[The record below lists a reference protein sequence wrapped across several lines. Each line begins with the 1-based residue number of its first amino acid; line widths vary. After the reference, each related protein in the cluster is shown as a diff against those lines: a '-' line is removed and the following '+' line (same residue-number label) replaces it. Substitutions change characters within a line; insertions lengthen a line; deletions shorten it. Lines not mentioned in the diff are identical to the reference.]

1 MSGFSPTYRADSLH
15 LWIGTWGAGRATAS
29 STTLDLCVF
38 PILPGATSAV
48 QFTAADV
55 GCPIAIV
62 GAGPV
67 DPLTPGIYGIPGST
81 FVTTIAA
88 YVSPSHVTLTD
99 APPTSFY
106 NSGVNNVAVYRK
118 CVCVMDSIQFS
129 STIAPGTNDALQFA
143 TLDNPL
149 QGYDYF
155 VRNQVICKGQP
166 VLLTSDDPDFAD
178 NTAVFGGLIDILNVS
193 NQMSTSGSGPSGGSG
208 LTAPANANLGYPFS
222 FSAQCRS
229 WDSIA
234 SRRIVQPERA
244 TKYTQMDAGVIM
256 NLVVVT
262 NLNDEGIAFENDV
275 PPISTSPLVSGL
287 PVIDFGVPAGSYIID
302 LLNQLV
308 SQMNSADPT
317 KVYFWYTDAWRTI
330 HLSEQTVTAA
340 PWDVDDT
347 MGSAGNALLAS
358 STAQSANQYSN
369 QCYVVASEFL
379 GNFTTVIFI
388 GDGTTK
394 SFNLPSAAVSAPS
407 ATIGIT
413 AQTVGVLNVDTGK
426 QWYWSQGSSVFSQDA
441 GDAPLGAGVQM
452 SVAYQL
458 SQPAVGVAVNAE
470 GLAERAI
477 VEGTGALYQ
486 SSTTFSQP
494 IDQADLLN
502 YCETLAAEF
511 GTIPQQIPLSTIRPG
526 LKVGQ
531 FQTIKLASTGI
542 SGVFLIASINMVT
555 VQNII
560 TWNYVAIGGANIGD
574 QITAWAKF
582 INRGQATLSLTTP
595 TPPVYSAENTI
606 TIDHTK
612 VVGGD
617 KTDFIFGFIGVYE
630 FLKTIAAGGGVN
642 YSDGSDIFFSTT
654 TDQTGLLDFD
664 LGFYDGA
671 SGQIAAWVRI
681 PTLSSTV
688 DTVIY
693 ILYGSPSISV
703 SLANPADTWSPY
715 ADVSGTP
722 NPNYHGVYHLGESGA
737 PYNDSTKYAN
747 ASTGSAGSGYPTVTD
762 GPFGLAQFFSAPSSP
777 GEGIALPSLF
787 DGFGFSN
794 FNGTIECWINTTSVN
809 FASAD
814 QVVFVTAAHTTS
826 FGHGFAV
833 TGHNDG
839 VFGHQP
845 GFGVG
850 YLNYNGGVNNVQY
863 NGIQINDGNWHRLT
877 VTQSASDVKIYVDG
891 VDGGS
896 LGFGQNNAMGS
907 APVLL
912 GSPFGVSVGQPYDGA
927 LAETRMT
934 QIVKDANTIATEWA
948 NQSSPDTFYAITNSV
963 ISPPQPP
970 VNVIGNPQGTV
981 THTTGGLTAN
991 MPVVGNGGA
1000 DIKSGTRTG
1009 NTTELVSAT
1018 GAATSGG
1025 PLIYDASGNAEAGAA
1040 GQLVPSGGTAG
1051 EVLTKNSGTNYDTI
1065 WQTPSDDIQVNGITT
1080 LNIIQ
1085 INGVEV
1091 WRGQTEIQING
1102 SFI

>member
-15 LWIGTWGAGRATAS
+15 LWIGTWGTGRATAS
-29 STTLDLCVF
+29 STTLDLCAF

-129 STIAPGTNDALQFA
+129 PTIAPGTNDALQFA

-149 QGYDYF
+149 QGYDYL

-166 VLLTSDDPDFAD
+166 VLLTSDDPDFSD

-208 LTAPANANLGYPFS
+208 LTAPTNANLGYPFS

-244 TKYTQMDAGVIM
+244 TKYTAMDAGVIM

-287 PVIDFGVPAGSYIID
+287 PVIDFGVPAGAYIID

-358 STAQSANQYSN
+358 STVQSANQYSN
-369 QCYVVASEFL
+369 QCYVIAPEFL
-379 GNFTTVIFI
+379 GNFATVIFI
-388 GDGTTK
+388 GDGTTTN
-394 SFNLPSAAVSAPS
+394 FNLPSAAVSPPT

-413 AQTVGVLNVDTGK
+413 DQTIGVLNVDTGK
-426 QWYWSQGSSVFSQDA
+426 DWYWAQGSSVFTQDA
-441 GDAPLGAGVQM
+441 VAAPLAAGVQM
-452 SVAYQL
+452 AVHYQL

-470 GLAERAI
+470 GLAERVI

-494 IDQADLLN
+494 IDQTDLLN
-502 YCETLAAEF
+502 YAETLAAEF

-542 SGVFLIASINMVT
+542 SGTFLIASINMVT

-560 TWNYVAIGGANIGD
+560 TWNYVAIGGSNIGD
-574 QITAWAKF
+574 QVTAWTKF
-582 INRGQATLSLTTP
+582 INRGHSTLSLTTP
-595 TPPVYSAENTI
+595 TSPISGSGGAYADVRPI
-606 TIDHTK
+606 IIDHTQ
-612 VVGGD
+612 VGGGTED
-617 KTDFIFGFIGVYE
+617 ETDFPFLLWGTFSQLRTVANGGMVQSSSGYDIVVSTDTLGVS
-630 FLKTIAAGGGVN
+630 VQN
-642 YSDGSDIFFSTT
+642 
-654 TDQTGLLDFD
+654 FD
-664 LGFYDGA
+664 LAFWDGTT
-671 SGQIAAWVRI
+671 GQIAMWVRI
-681 PTLSSTV
+681 PTLSHMA
-688 DTVIY
+688 DTV
-693 ILYGSPSISV
+693 LYLCAG
-703 SLANPADTWSPY
+703 NPAINAYLGVPGFVWSPQIQQ
-715 ADVSGTP
+715 VNTP
-722 NPNYHGVYHLGESGA
+722 NPNYHGVYHLNETTG
-737 PYNDSTKYAN
+737 PYADETQYGNDSTAALTAYP
-747 ASTGSAGSGYPTVTD
+747 SQTTGPWGNGQDFTSAH
-762 GPFGLAQFFSAPSSP
+762 
-777 GEGIALPSLF
+777 GIRL
-787 DGFGFSN
+787 
-794 FNGTIECWINTTSVN
+794 TTSVLVSDGDIFHQN
-809 FASAD
+809 NIVTFSVWVKTAGQTGAKGYLLANAD
-814 QVVFVTAAHTTS
+814 PSLGARGVYIGIETS
-826 FGHGFAV
+826 GKAFLGTNNWPMGETVQDSGSSIADSNWHLVHGVV
-833 TGHNDG
+833 TGTDST
-839 VFGHQP
+839 
-845 GFGVG
+845 
-850 YLNYNGGVNNVQY
+850 L
-863 NGIQINDGNWHRLT
+863 
-877 VTQSASDVKIYVDG
+877 YVDG
-891 VDGGS
+891 VQVATTATGFTAGFFVNTIYSTIGDIYPGAGFFLSGS
-896 LGFGQNNAMGS
+896 VLAEPHALQWALSAGWINTEWLNQKQSQTFFRVGNPA
-907 APVLL
+907 APV
-912 GSPFGVSVGQPYDGA
+912 P
-927 LAETRMT
+927 
-934 QIVKDANTIATEWA
+934 IV
-948 NQSSPDTFYAITNSV
+948 
-963 ISPPQPP
+963 
-970 VNVIGNPQGTV
+970 GNPQGTV

-991 MPVVGNGGA
+991 LPVVGNGGA

-1051 EVLTKNSGTNYDTI
+1051 EVLTKNSSTNYDTS
-1065 WQTPSDDIQVNGITT
+1065 WAAAVADDIEINGATT

-1085 INGVEV
+1085 VNATEA
-1091 WRGQTEIQING
+1091 WRGQTEIQLNG
-1102 SFI
+1102 TFI